1 MLTIL
6 LCMPYV
12 PYSLIVELDVYWKA
26 VLVLLLLHSFEFV
39 QYAVFCHNVTPFMLQ
54 FAHPGYVG
62 QFAGLVV
69 C

>member
-1 MLTIL
+1 
-6 LCMPYV
+6 MPFV

-26 VLVLLLLHSFEFV
+26 VLVLLLLRSFEFV